1 MTPYESFSATMAADA
16 VTAHLR
22 RLSAAGV
29 SPAAVAALLDLPGAS
44 AHFLREVRRGAV
56 DRLDYRVG
64 SAVLAVKVPA
74 DDRPTAW
81 AELAECRKPW
91 VHLLARSHGCA
102 TAVEMFFAVSTQGN
116 SRRPAAQES
125 ALTVCRVCAVRDE
138 CLEYALAAPS
148 HLPEEGVWGGT
159 TDKERQKM
167 TRRKR

>member
-1 MTPYESFSATMAADA
+1 VTREEFGPTMEADA
-16 VTAHLR
+16 VRYHLQA
-22 RLSAAGV
+22 LAAAGV

-56 DRLDYRVG
+56 DRINYGVG

-81 AELAECRKPW
+81 AERAECRKPW

-102 TAVEMFFAVSTQGN
+102 TAVEMFFAVSTQG
-116 SRRPAAQES
+116 SRRPSAVQES

-138 CLEYALAAPS
+138 CLEYALAAPT